1 MTANTV
7 DYFYICKLHTIDNK
21 KLLNINNDLHCL
33 AQILLM
39 SKYHSTTQGNIM
51 KIYKLASIALTVAAL
66 GFSVGPANA
75 SLVLL
80 SPIDFGGSGLGAV
93 NTILTIQNKNTETG
107 SVGREVGNPDD
118 VITGDAKIGNSQTQ
132 TRTLSD
138 LGITS
143 ANNLLVVFNAAEP
156 DKEQSINLT
165 NLQLLIFNPNGGLL
179 FNSGLFTSTS
189 FPNTFSGTGNS
200 GFVFGLDAAG
210 VAAAQIAAFGAGF
223 GNNRVGLAA
232 TATET
237 AGGNETFFV
246 ANRPGSG
253 TKIPEPETMAL
264 FGIGLLALAVSR
276 RRRS

>member
-1 MTANTV
+1 
-7 DYFYICKLHTIDNK
+7 
-21 KLLNINNDLHCL
+21 
-33 AQILLM
+33 
-39 SKYHSTTQGNIM
+39 M
-51 KIYKLASIALTVAAL
+51 KIYKLASIALTAAAL
-66 GFSVGPANA
+66 GFSVGSANA

-93 NTILTIQNKNTETG
+93 NTILTLQNKDTETG
-107 SVGREVGNPDD
+107 SVGRVVLNPDD
-118 VITGDAKIGNSQTQ
+118 VITGDAKTGNSQTQ
-132 TRTLSD
+132 TRTLSE

-165 NLQLLIFNPNGGLL
+165 NLQLLIFRSTGELL
-179 FNSGLFTSTS
+179 FNSGLFTPIS

-210 VAAAQIAAFGAGF
+210 VTAAQVAFGAGF
-223 GNNRVGLAA
+223 GSNRVGLAT
-232 TATET
+232 TATEAT
-237 AGGNETFFV
+237 GGNETFFV
-246 ANRPGSG
+246 ANRPGSE